1 MSSSHRWKYLSV
13 VLRWSLTAKAQED
26 MVQQELDKRAAQG
39 WELFEAFATPS
50 GGVQL
55 IFRRSG

>member
-13 VLRWSLTAKAQED
+13 VLRWSLTAKAQEEK
-26 MVQQELDKRAAQG
+26 VQQELDKRASQG
-39 WELFEAFATPS
+39 WELKDAFATHS

-55 IFRRSG
+55 IFRRNG